1 MLVANDKPVKLDC
14 DALFKG
20 RRSVRSYDDK
30 PVSREMIEHLIEM
43 ASLAPST
50 LNAQPWRFTVIQ
62 GERREAILSLL
73 RRSSLYLEDTLT
85 LLDSDA
91 KAEFKKHITPEA
103 QEHVMAFF
111 DSLGNAPVIIVVS
124 TKKLTNDVLRRMALI
139 SCATAVQN
147 LMLAAS
153 CAGLGT
159 CCVGSALWTEE
170 ELLQQ
175 LDISDQ
181 ELVTIISLGYP
192 AEVPVPKERK
202 KISIDWIGP

>member
-1 MLVANDKPVKLDC
+1 MAKAKCTITSCEDI
-14 DALFKG
+14 FKG
-20 RRSVRSYDDK
+20 RRSIRAYEDK
-30 PVSREMIEHLIEM
+30 PVPKEMIEALIES
-43 ASLAPST
+43 ACLAPST
-50 LNAQPWRFTVIQ
+50 LNAQPWYFTVIQ

-73 RRSSLYLEDTLT
+73 RRSSLYLEDTLA
-85 LLDSDA
+85 LLDADA
-91 KAEFKKHITPEA
+91 RDEFKKHVTPQE

-111 DSLGNAPVIIVVS
+111 DSLGNAPAIVVVT

-139 SCATAVQN
+139 SCAAAVEN

-153 CAGLGT
+153 CYGLGT

-175 LDISDQ
+175 LDIADG

-192 AEVPVPKERK
+192 AEYPGPAEPRK
-202 KISIDWIGP
+202 SPITWIGP